1 LVEITSERIASSVA
15 RAAGVADHLGIAFGK
30 AGVFGGVEPGV
41 HAGED
46 GETPRGRHGELALVA
61 ETGGIS
67 LVGGEHFLQDR
78 SHGESSLEKLSVA
91 VGYYASKLQKKR

>member
-1 LVEITSERIASSVA
+1 MDDEPFAGAEQLGGDHERADCVIG
-15 RAAGVADHLGIAFGK
+15 RPAAGVADHMGVAFGE

-61 ETGGIS
+61 ETGGIGF
-67 LVGGEHFLQDR
+67 VGG
-78 SHGESSLEKLSVA
+78 
-91 VGYYASKLQKKR
+91 